1 MFPTSTRG
9 TGYAST
15 FDVTRDS
22 QYFFLALQLGG
33 LGSGK

>member
-1 MFPTSTRG
+1 MFSISTRG